1 MREIRWYFDFLSPFS
16 YLQSKLMGRLPAD
29 IRVAYRP
36 VLLAAL
42 LDHWG
47 TVGPAEVAPKR
58 LYTYRYCRWW
68 ADRHGIPFVLPPAH
82 PFNPLGALRLAVA
95 RDNDPATIH
104 AIFDFIWGEGK
115 DPNDPESWQGL
126 LQLLGIEDAAAL
138 TQDPAV
144 KQGLRE
150 HTESAVSRGVFGV
163 PTFEVDGRV
172 FWGVDATDMVLDY
185 LENPGMLDTA
195 EMNRYA
201 NLPVGARRHNA

>member
-16 YLQSKLMGRLPAD
+16 YLQSRLMGRLPTD
-29 IRVAYRP
+29 VRVVYRP

-47 TVGPAEVAPKR
+47 SVGPAEVAPKR
-58 LYTYRYCRWW
+58 VYTYRYCRWW

-82 PFNPLGALRLAVA
+82 PFNPLGALRLALA
-95 RDNDPATIH
+95 HDADPATVH
-104 AIFDFIWGEGK
+104 AIFEFIWGRGK
-115 DPNDPESWQGL
+115 DPNDPESWAELLGL
-126 LQLLGIEDAAAL
+126 LGVEDGSRL

-144 KQGLRE
+144 KQGLRDNTGE
-150 HTESAVSRGVFGV
+150 AVKRGVFGV
-163 PTFEVDGRV
+163 PTFEADGHV

-185 LENPGMLDTA
+185 LADPSLLDSA
-195 EMNRYA
+195 EMARYS